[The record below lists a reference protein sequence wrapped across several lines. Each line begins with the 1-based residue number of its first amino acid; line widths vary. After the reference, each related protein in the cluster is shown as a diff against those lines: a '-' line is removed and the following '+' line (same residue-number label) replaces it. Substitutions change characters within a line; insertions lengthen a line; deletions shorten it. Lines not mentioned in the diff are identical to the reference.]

1 MSTPTPALCP
11 ICQTRPL
18 AVSPYGR
25 PCVTCNTHACRQV
38 WRRQVDAR
46 RRRGT
51 VPPCVVCGGPAQLR
65 SSTCSVDCRR
75 AHERS
80 QRRAARAR
88 AVTRARALSYTP
100 ESSDVIDAAFARARA
115 ARLARERATGQRTYG
130 VDVTWAS
137 SLTRETAGG
146 RL

>member
-18 AVSPYGR
+18 AASPYGR
-25 PCVTCNTHACRQV
+25 PCVTCNTHACRRA
-38 WRRQVDAR
+38 WRSRVDAR
-46 RRRGT
+46 RRRGE
-51 VPPCVVCGGPAQLR
+51 VRPCVVCGEPAQLR
-65 SSTCSVDCRR
+65 SVTCSVDCRR
-75 AHERS
+75 ARERAQ
-80 QRRAARAR
+80 QRVARAR
-88 AVTRARALSYTP
+88 AVTRLRAVPYRA
-100 ESSDVIDAAFARARA
+100 ESPDAIDAAFARARA
-115 ARLARERATGQRTYG
+115 ARLARERATGRRTYG